1 MESVYSRFKS
11 REEARATDLDAQ
23 SIARVEGVGP
33 RGNDGGERAPVY
45 ELARVYVT
53 LRPTVNDP
61 QGLTIRGGLH
71 QLGFGEVEQ
80 VRAGKYLELRLAAPD
95 AATAEARAAEMCKK
109 LLANPVIE
117 DFRVEVAAE

>member
-1 MESVYSRFKS
+1 MTY
-11 REEARATDLDAQ
+11 
-23 SIARVEGVGP
+23 
-33 RGNDGGERAPVY
+33 
-45 ELARVYVT
+45 LARVYVT

-80 VRAGKYLELRLAAPD
+80 VRAGKYLEIRLDAAD
-95 AATAEARAAEMCKK
+95 AATAEQRVTDMCKK

-117 DFRVEVAAE
+117 DFRLDVEEVT